1 MEDVLD
7 MRAKVVD
14 LYRLDVIAVV
24 ETWLRGEEVIEVD
37 EWYSGKLVS

>member
-14 LYRLDVIAVV
+14 LYRPDVIAVV

-37 EWYSGKLVS
+37 GYR